1 MLAPWKK
8 SYDKRRQHISIF
20 KSRHHFANKVQSS
33 QSYGFSSSHVW
44 MWELYHKEGW
54 APNNWCFWTVVL
66 EKPLKSPLVARRL
79 NQSILKELNSEYSLD
94 GLMLKLKL
102 QYFGHL
108 MWSTDSL
115 ENTLMLGK
123 AEGRRRRGRQTM
135 RWVDD
140 SMAINRSKLQEIG
153 QDKKAWGTAVHG
165 VSKSRTWLNTTI

>member
-1 MLAPWKK
+1 MFAPWKK

-33 QSYGFSSSHVW
+33 HSYGFSSSHLW

-66 EKPLKSPLVARRL
+66 EKTLKSPLVARRL

-102 QYFGHL
+102 QYFGNRREVLTH
-108 MWSTDSL
+108 WKTPWCW
-115 ENTLMLGK
+115 ETLRAGG
-123 AEGRRRRGRQTM
+123 EGVDRRWDGWMTQ
-135 RWVDD
+135 WP
-140 SMAINRSKLQEIG
+140 SIGANSK
-153 QDKKAWGTAVHG
+153 
-165 VSKSRTWLNTTI
+165 R